1 MWAHLILTSSNG
13 TTTNDSVALYK
24 QEKFQRHKNV
34 RSLRYN
40 SYPAAQPV
48 ITERFWFI
56 FFSPDSSRKVLPQK
70 SFAALRDGKS
80 LSMKHAENQHTQF
93 GGTFRGLKQQRRNEA
108 CVSTLLR
115 KFLRSRKRIKTG
127 PRYSLPNLQKMDK
140 TRAKALKYKN
150 ARTLLE
156 R

>member
-13 TTTNDSVALYK
+13 TTTNDSVALYE
-24 QEKFQRHKNV
+24 QEKFQRYKNV

-70 SFAALRDGKS
+70 SFAALRDGQS
-80 LSMKHAENQHTQF
+80 LSTER
-93 GGTFRGLKQQRRNEA
+93 GGTFSTHNLVARFGASSNNGGTRPA
-108 CVSTLLR
+108 CQPCYVS
-115 KFLRSRKRIKTG
+115 FSDPASG
-127 PRYSLPNLQKMDK
+127 
-140 TRAKALKYKN
+140 
-150 ARTLLE
+150 
-156 R
+156 